1 MPPPQRP
8 ATAPVQPAAISQWV
22 ANLGPQN
29 RKKPAFEMPGHGKG
43 CDYDC
48 GDADQEMDPAIEESF
63 VLRMLPGSDCDYLRK
78 IIDNGEL
85 NTDSDVSFEFKA
97 QCKAILKIRKHMYA
111 AVLVDLPCIIE
122 ASKTL
127 DKKNIIKT
135 ADVSQ
140 MLLVKQRIKKEEE
153 IKDIELTAADRH
165 YPDGLTPPMH
175 DIRTKWPRRRHVDI
189 RTMKHLRIEVNK
201 QVENLLKKM
210 REQSASPGFSRTQLH
225 RAKIASPVR
234 TKMRAQKSGPLPTM
248 DQMRMRDSVTM
259 NLPPT
264 ARTCMPRT
272 ILKCKRNPTSVWFPA
287 VPNTMGRAHAGTEE
301 ITTMGVPY
309 CGHSY
314 STLVA
319 DKGHYGTVFSCTGRK
334 EGRGLSHRRHNRR
347 QTRPGTEFEFS
358 YRKPSIV
365 GDTTAW
371 INSFTTWTECSTD
384 GTVFS
389 CAGRKEG
396 RGLSHRH
403 HISCQRRD
411 RVQLHGAKGG
421 EGPFASTPQQS
432 TDEAGHGI

>member
-1 MPPPQRP
+1 
-8 ATAPVQPAAISQWV
+8 
-22 ANLGPQN
+22 
-29 RKKPAFEMPGHGKG
+29 
-43 CDYDC
+43 
-48 GDADQEMDPAIEESF
+48 
-63 VLRMLPGSDCDYLRK
+63 
-78 IIDNGEL
+78 
-85 NTDSDVSFEFKA
+85 VSLEFKA
-97 QCKAILKIRKHMYA
+97 QRKAILKIRGHMYA
-111 AVLVDLPCIIE
+111 AVLVDLPCILE

-175 DIRTKWPRRRHVDI
+175 NIRTKWPRRRHVDI
-189 RTMKHLRIEVNK
+189 RTMKHIRSEVNK
-201 QVENLLKKM
+201 QVEKPIEEDARAVSVSWVFEDAAPSRKDRLAGQDEDEDFDEWASSDDESDEDVGFEDDGVSANGTYVHAANRSDMQKESDLRVVSGGPHTM
-210 REQSASPGFSRTQLH
+210 R
-225 RAKIASPVR
+225 
-234 TKMRAQKSGPLPTM
+234 
-248 DQMRMRDSVTM
+248 
-259 NLPPT
+259 
-264 ARTCMPRT
+264 
-272 ILKCKRNPTSVWFPA
+272 
-287 VPNTMGRAHAGTEE
+287 RAHAGTEE

-319 DKGHYGTVFSCTGRK
+319 HKGHYGTVFSCTGRK
-334 EGRGLSHRRHNRR
+334 EGRGLSHRRHNTR

-358 YRKPSIV
+358 YRKPTSF